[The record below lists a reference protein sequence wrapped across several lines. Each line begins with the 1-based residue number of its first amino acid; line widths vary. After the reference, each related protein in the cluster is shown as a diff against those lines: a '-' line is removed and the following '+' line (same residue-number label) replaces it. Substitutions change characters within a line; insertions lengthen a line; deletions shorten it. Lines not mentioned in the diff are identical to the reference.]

1 MKKNRFTENQLLG
14 GIVVLSLII
23 LVVVPLIVNII
34 NNSRKNLLKTSAYGI
49 LEAAKLFYTKNMID
63 SSYNLITFNYKDSIE
78 ISEISDKKLG
88 FKGSAPKIGRVSIN
102 KKGKIAI
109 ALYDGLYCVEKNFE
123 DVEIDIS
130 ERKMKD
136 CIK

>member
-102 KKGKIAI
+102 KKAKLQLHYMMDYI
-109 ALYDGLYCVEKNFE
+109 V
-123 DVEIDIS
+123 
-130 ERKMKD
+130 
-136 CIK
+136 